1 MLNRKKTHAKSLLQ
15 IYYYFWSP
23 PIAIRL
29 GPKQFFKQKNKI
41 MANNHFDIGIYRKN
55 QYDLKDAAGNPAAQG
70 VLMSFPSGLTFIEP
84 APANT
89 TANGVTMQSII
100 SLLPAGLNQL
110 SNKYYSAADVAT
122 LSTAA
127 T

>member
-1 MLNRKKTHAKSLLQ
+1 
-15 IYYYFWSP
+15 
-23 PIAIRL
+23 
-29 GPKQFFKQKNKI
+29 

-55 QYDLKDAAGNPAAQG
+55 QYDLKNAAGNPATMG
-70 VLMSFPSGLTFIEP
+70 VLMSFPSGLIFIEP
-84 APANT
+84 APAGT

-100 SLLPAGLNQL
+100 SLLPTGLNQP
-110 SNKYYSAADVAT
+110 SNKYYSAVDVAT